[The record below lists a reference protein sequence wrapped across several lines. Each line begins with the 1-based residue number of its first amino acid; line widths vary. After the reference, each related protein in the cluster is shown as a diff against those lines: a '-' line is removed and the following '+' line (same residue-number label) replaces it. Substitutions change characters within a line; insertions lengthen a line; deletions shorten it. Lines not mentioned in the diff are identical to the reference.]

1 MVRALG
7 MRVLAWR
14 QGTSKRIENIRKRF
28 SSRGIVQT
36 PRALHTGGL
45 NLVLLPQPLIA
56 MPGHRLRPFYGP
68 SHYQRRPG
76 HHQAITKPALA
87 TTGCLRCLLP
97 RRRCCSCPWRV
108 IVTDLNA
115 IPNERGERGATPH
128 SRLLCHPPSH
138 LVGNYPTQFD
148 YYHAATKPPLV
159 TTKPL

>member
-1 MVRALG
+1 MIGLMRIRFRRRSGVMMVRALG
-7 MRVLAWR
+7 MRGLAWR

-87 TTGCLRCLLP
+87 IKSNSQALR
-97 RRRCCSCPWRV
+97 
-108 IVTDLNA
+108 
-115 IPNERGERGATPH
+115 GH
-128 SRLLCHPPSH
+128 
-138 LVGNYPTQFD
+138 YQ
-148 YYHAATKPPLV
+148 AAFGHHQTITKPTLA
-159 TTKPL
+159 TTKSAVAITEPLPTPR

>member
-7 MRVLAWR
+7 MRGLAWR

-45 NLVLLPQPLIA
+45 NLALLPQPLIA

-87 TTGCLRCLLP
+87 IKSNSQALRGYYQAAFGHHQTITKPTLAITNPLP
-97 RRRCCSCPWRV
+97 NPLWP
-108 IVTDLNA
+108 L
-115 IPNERGERGATPH
+115 
-128 SRLLCHPPSH
+128 PSH
-138 LVGNYPTQFD
+138 CQTDRGNYQ
-148 YYHAATKPPLV
+148 AVTKPPFGQ
-159 TTKPL
+159 